1 MVSVLVGRVTHA
13 LALVLVGGCSLAIPE
28 RSTAS
33 EIGEAAI
40 RFEGALLANRPA
52 FAFGWDFSLSEAAS
66 IDALGVYDPDGDGL
80 GGRFEAGLYDSVGR
94 LLAQTFIEGSG
105 DAIKDAFTWRRIPR
119 LELPA
124 GLYTVAAA
132 GVWAGGDQVPYN
144 AERLRGADGVTYLQP
159 RFRPGVTTL
168 ALPLEAFPAGISV
181 QGYWAASFALADD
194 SNTSAGDGP
203 AGEVPFINPRSA
215 PPPEASDPN
224 ANPAAN
230 STTGELQA
238 PSAPAP
244 LALLGLGEAMR
255 RSRML
260 RRRRRSGHSHLQA
273 RGLEHHR
280 GAGAQAPA
288 LEAEVG
294 DGATSLGGEGLELD
308 REAGG

>member
-1 MVSVLVGRVTHA
+1 MRQLS
-13 LALVLVGGCSLAIPE
+13 LALVLAGGCSLAIPE

-66 IDALGVYDPDGDGL
+66 IEALGVYDPDGDGL

-94 LLAQTFIEGSG
+94 LLAQTAIEGSG

-132 GVWAGGDQVPYN
+132 GVWAGGDKVPYN
-144 AERLRGADGVTYLQP
+144 AEQLRGADGVTYLRP

-194 SNTSAGDGP
+194 SHTSAGDVPAGDAP
-203 AGEVPFINPRSA
+203 AGEVPFINPRFA
-215 PPPEASDPN
+215 PPSEASDPN

-230 STTGELQA
+230 STTGDPQA
-238 PSAPAP
+238 RSTPAP
-244 LALLGLGEAMR
+244 LTLLGLGEAMR
-255 RSRML
+255 RSRKL
-260 RRRRRSGHSHLQA
+260 RRRSGHSHLQA

-294 DGATSLGGEGLELD
+294 GGATSLGGEGLELD